1 MLQDKS
7 ATSASS
13 GPSHSPCLVFKVH
26 STHDGSPGYVE
37 GGRVSRIPAASSV
50 PGSLVHL
57 FFVVVVFCL
66 LFFGVG
72 GRGCGCSE
80 VGRMESARKE
90 ERLNSYQVV

>member
-26 STHDGSPGYVE
+26 STHDGSPGYGE
-37 GGRVSRIPAASSV
+37 GDRVSRILAASSV
-50 PGSLVHL
+50 PGSLVVHL
-57 FFVVVVFCL
+57 FFCL

-72 GRGCGCSE
+72 GWGCGCSE

-90 ERLNSYQVV
+90 ERLNS